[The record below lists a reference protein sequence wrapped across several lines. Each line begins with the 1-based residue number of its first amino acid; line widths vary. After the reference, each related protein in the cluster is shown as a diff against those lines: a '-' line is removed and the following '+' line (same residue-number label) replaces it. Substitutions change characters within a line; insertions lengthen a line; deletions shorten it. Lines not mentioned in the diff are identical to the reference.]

1 MQRMKRENIKMTEE
15 AKKKRSVYDN
25 KKLLLWK
32 S

>member
-1 MQRMKRENIKMTEE
+1 MKRENIKMTGE